1 MHRRTIKDAIFIYRI
16 YLENQ
21 NRLRIFIAVVIR
33 HNFSHVSLFNFVCHL
48 RIISRSSMPVVLEI
62 IRICWCF
69 LWYLT
74 QQVHAPPCSALFKAA
89 LWSRG
94 VSLIGTFCTP
104 PAHSP
109 LTLWLRKLWFLITS
123 FLHLSVN
130 FCNAFFI

>member
-1 MHRRTIKDAIFIYRI
+1 MHRRTIKNAIFIYRI

-48 RIISRSSMPVVLEI
+48 RIISQSSMPVLLEI

-74 QQVHAPPCSALFKAA
+74 QQVRAPPCSALFKTA
-89 LWSRG
+89 L
-94 VSLIGTFCTP
+94 
-104 PAHSP
+104 
-109 LTLWLRKLWFLITS
+109 
-123 FLHLSVN
+123 
-130 FCNAFFI
+130 